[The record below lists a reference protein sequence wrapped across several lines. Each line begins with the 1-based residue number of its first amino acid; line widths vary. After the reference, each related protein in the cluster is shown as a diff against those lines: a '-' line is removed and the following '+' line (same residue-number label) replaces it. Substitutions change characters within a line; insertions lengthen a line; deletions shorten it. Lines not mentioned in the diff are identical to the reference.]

1 MIFFLF
7 IYRSARSYYNWGSK
21 RLELPWIN
29 NFSKECW
36 KKKYIYENNKS
47 IYYTSINR
55 FLITWKRQFFF
66 VFAQLN
72 QALIQLHRDNS
83 DIHHLSVNEF
93 SLRSICKKKKKV
105 ASAAHPFLSWKQK
118 RFSTT
123 FYYITQIGN
132 DKNIQKIT

>member
-93 SLRSICKKKKKV
+93 SLRSICKKKKK
-105 ASAAHPFLSWKQK
+105 SSFSRTSLSILKTKKVQHNILL
-118 RFSTT
+118 
-123 FYYITQIGN
+123 YYPN
-132 DKNIQKIT
+132 RKW